1 MLHSI
6 LGAPFLPM
14 SHVKNFGAIGD
25 GQHDDTTAIRHCLN
39 DGDGSLQFSRGRYRI
54 TSPIEI
60 PLGTRGRTAVFGDGG
75 LATLIMNAP
84 GPALRFVGTHA
95 GSALPESFKPGVWE
109 SERMPTVTQL
119 EIVGAHDEAIGIQ
132 LEGTMQTTISGV
144 LIRQCRIG
152 VHLIKRNRNFLLAN
166 SHIYDGRGPA
176 IGVYFD
182 HVNLHQAN
190 VVGCHISYQK
200 HAGIKVEGGEI
211 RNFQITG
218 CDIEYNFDP
227 AAENCADVW
236 IDSRG
241 GTVREGTIASCTIQA
256 KRSPG
261 GANIRIEGDPDPLSK
276 SVGLWTIAGNI
287 IQSQDINLLLRSCR
301 AVVVSGN
308 SFCSGYQRSI
318 ILEKCRNIALGTNTI
333 DYNPDYGGE
342 RIDGITISDSAAC
355 TLNGLIVQS
364 ARSGSTE
371 SGGAIHI
378 VRSSE
383 MTVAGCQIIDP
394 VHRGL
399 HLDSVRNSIVS
410 GCTVLSR
417 QPSPTLREA
426 ILGQQCGP
434 DVLIHGNLL
443 GKGTR
448 GDLVF
453 ENGAPTVAGNQTGS

>member
-1 MLHSI
+1 
-6 LGAPFLPM
+6 M

-25 GQHDDTTAIRHCLN
+25 GQHDDTPAIRHCLS

-54 TSPIEI
+54 TAPIEI
-60 PLGTRGRTAVFGDGG
+60 PLSTRGRTAVFGDGG
-75 LATLIMNAP
+75 LATLIMDAP
-84 GPALRFVGTHA
+84 GPALRFVGTHDRNA
-95 GSALPESFKPGVWE
+95 DPSTFKPAVWQ

-119 EIVGAHDEAIGIQ
+119 EIVGLHEESIGIQ
-132 LEGTMQTTISGV
+132 CEGTMQATISGV

-176 IGVYFD
+176 IGVFFD
-182 HVNLHQAN
+182 KVNLHQAN
-190 VVGCHISYQK
+190 IVGCHISYQK
-200 HAGIKVEGGEI
+200 HAGIKVLGGEI

-227 AAENCADVW
+227 AAEDCADVW

-276 SVGLWTIAGNI
+276 SGGLWTIAGNI

-301 AVVVSGN
+301 AVAVSGN
-308 SFCSGYQRSI
+308 SFCSGYHRSI
-318 ILEKCRNIALGTNTI
+318 VLEHCRNIALGTNTI
-333 DYNPDYGGE
+333 DFNPDYGGE
-342 RIDGITISDSAAC
+342 RIDGISISDSAAC
-355 TLNGLIVQS
+355 ILNGMIVQS
-364 ARSGSTE
+364 ARSGSAE

-378 VRSSE
+378 ARSSE
-383 MTVAGCQIIDP
+383 MTVTGCQIIDP

-399 HLDSVRNSIVS
+399 HLEAVRNSTIS
-410 GCTVLSR
+410 GCTVFSR
-417 QPSPTLREA
+417 PPSSLLQEA
-426 ILGQQCGP
+426 ILAQHCGS
-434 DVLIHGNLL
+434 DVLIQGNLF
-443 GKGTR
+443 GKGAR
-448 GDLVF
+448 GDLVA
-453 ENGAPTVAGNQTGS
+453 EHGAPTASGNGRAS